1 MRGETWCFAA
11 CFSAMKNAPSFW
23 DLFFEQCSAASSGG
37 GFALVG

>member
-1 MRGETWCFAA
+1 MRGGTWCFAA

-23 DLFFEQCSAASSGG
+23 DLFLDAGRLLRG